1 MSKMLIRAGK
11 ASALNWAAWK
21 DFLINGFIVVI
32 SAFISYAIDNIAK
45 LDFGSFTTVL
55 VPIIAMVLKYI
66 QKWIAEFT
74 KKEVE
79 PSPTPVNPNGPNFP
93 VR

>member
-1 MSKMLIRAGK
+1 MSKMLMKAGK

-21 DFLINGFIVVI
+21 DFLINGLIVVI
-32 SAFISYAIDNIAK
+32 SAALSYMVDNIAK
-45 LDFGSFTTVL
+45 LDFGSLTTIL
-55 VPIIAMVLKYI
+55 VPIIAMILKYI

-79 PSPTPVNPNGPNFP
+79 PEPTPPNGPNFP